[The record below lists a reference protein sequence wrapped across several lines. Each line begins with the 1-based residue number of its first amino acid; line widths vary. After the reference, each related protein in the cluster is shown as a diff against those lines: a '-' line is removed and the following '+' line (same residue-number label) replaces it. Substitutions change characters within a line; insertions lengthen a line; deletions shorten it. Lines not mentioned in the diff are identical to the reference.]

1 MIRQIFP
8 MGTKLLPGG
17 RNVKVP
23 LYSDKRKKNEPKFR
37 LSFVLLFVF
46 ASFAVCFAL
55 YMREEMP
62 EAPTAPADGTVIISD
77 MAEYEVTSVPGGYA
91 GQDINPVKASL
102 KLDSSYLDSC
112 MFAGDSL
119 TVGLGSYGFI
129 PESRIAAGI
138 GMSVMNICSSPLTQ
152 ADGSEILAADKI
164 NEVAPA
170 NLYILLGLN
179 MMESFTDEQLLA
191 AYGDFIDSIDRTATT
206 VYVISVP
213 PVTSERE
220 TDSEKPILN
229 SNIDRFNSDLLK
241 FANDR
246 GLYYLDFNS
255 ALRNSEGVFDPELA
269 EEDGIHFKKA
279 AYEVFLDYILTHV
292 VQ

>member
-1 MIRQIFP
+1 M
-8 MGTKLLPGG
+8 
-17 RNVKVP
+17 P

-62 EAPTAPADGTVIISD
+62 EAPTAPADGTVIIND

-164 NEVAPA
+164 NAAAPD